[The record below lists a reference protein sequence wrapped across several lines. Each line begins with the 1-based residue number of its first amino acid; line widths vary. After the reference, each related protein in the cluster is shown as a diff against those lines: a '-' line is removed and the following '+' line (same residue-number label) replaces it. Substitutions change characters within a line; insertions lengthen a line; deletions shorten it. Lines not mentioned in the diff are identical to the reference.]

1 MALNTQKQRRSG
13 LSLLSA
19 LLPLPLLLELFPG
32 PLRQYAEAVVAGP
45 SAPADIAVAMLGPT
59 PANLLSWALQASAAH
74 HGSDDARV
82 TGSVWARHGFSSLLP
97 GVVAAAALAHHVL
110 PLRDAAIRPDG
121 HGRAVTLLLPHGGE
135 ALHGAPPQQRYGAL
149 LDDLLVPL
157 VQALASASGASPR
170 LLWAN
175 AGAVVAEVFRHAP
188 ALLRQGLPATG
199 ATLAQDAAWLMDTR
213 TRPDGRDNPL
223 HAPMRAHRVT
233 RDGTTTTL
241 WLRRLCCLRYR
252 VHGFPLC
259 GDCPRQL
266 LR

>member
-1 MALNTQKQRRSG
+1 MHKYNAVQG
-13 LSLLSA
+13 CLLSA
-19 LLPLPLLLELFPG
+19 LLPLPLLLELFPE
-32 PLRQYAEAVVAGP
+32 PLHRYAEAVSAGP
-45 SAPADIAVAMLGPT
+45 PAPADIVIATLGAT
-59 PANLLSWALQASAAH
+59 PASALARALQASAAH
-74 HGSDDARV
+74 HRSNDARV

-121 HGRAVTLLLPHGGE
+121 HGRAVRLLLPHGGE

-149 LDDLLVPL
+149 LDDLLAPL
-157 VQALASASGASPR
+157 VQALAAASGASPR

-188 ALLRQGLPATG
+188 ALLQPGLPATE
-199 ATLAQDAAWLMDTR
+199 ATLAHDAAWLMDTR

-223 HAPMRAHRVT
+223 HAPMRAHRVS

-252 VHGFPLC
+252 LHGFPLC

>member
-1 MALNTQKQRRSG
+1 M
-13 LSLLSA
+13 
-19 LLPLPLLLELFPG
+19 LELFPE
-32 PLRQYAEAVVAGP
+32 PLHRYAEAVSAGP
-45 SAPADIAVAMLGPT
+45 PAPADIVIATLGAT
-59 PANLLSWALQASAAH
+59 PASALARALQASAAH
-74 HGSDDARV
+74 HRSNDARV
-82 TGSVWARHGFSSLLP
+82 TGSVWARHGYSSLLP
-97 GVVAAAALAHHVL
+97 GVVAAAALAHHAL

-149 LDDLLVPL
+149 LDDLLAPL
-157 VQALASASGASPR
+157 VQALAAASGASPR

-188 ALLRQGLPATG
+188 ALLQPGLPATD
-199 ATLAQDAAWLMDTR
+199 ATLAHDAAWLMDTR

-223 HAPMRAHRVT
+223 HAPMRAHRVS
-233 RDGTTTTL
+233 RDGTTTL

-252 VHGFPLC
+252 LHGFPLC

>member
-1 MALNTQKQRRSG
+1 MHKYNAVQG
-13 LSLLSA
+13 CLLSA

-32 PLRQYAEAVVAGP
+32 PLRQYAEAVAAGP
-45 SAPADIAVAMLGPT
+45 PAPADIAIAALGSS
-59 PANLLSWALQASAAH
+59 PAGPLARALQLSAAH
-74 HGSDDARV
+74 HGSIDSRV

-110 PLRDAAIRPDG
+110 PLRDAAIRADRR
-121 HGRAVTLLLPHGGE
+121 GRAVTLLLPHGGE
-135 ALHGAPPQQRYGAL
+135 ALHRAPPHQRYGPL
-149 LDDLLVPL
+149 LDDLLAPL
-157 VQALASASGASPR
+157 VQALAAASGASPR

-188 ALLRQGLPATG
+188 ALLQPGLPATE

-252 VHGFPLC
+252 LHGFPLC
-259 GDCPRQL
+259 GDCPRRL
-266 LR
+266 LPS